1 MSMEPGW
8 YPDPFSSG
16 GYIRW
21 WDGER
26 WGASTSVSTT
36 APVNDQPGVPIQLPP
51 PPSPGTASGSGS
63 TPLGAPAYADPEG
76 RSRSVAPIPLASWPQ
91 RAGARIIDALIEG
104 AIGTPFVVWLVW
116 PAYSTLRDATPDGA
130 LPSSG
135 AITEFTN
142 AVGAVSVAA
151 TVITLVVGFLYQV
164 PQNVR
169 WGRTVGKRVVGLR
182 IRPLAEDGSLSWP
195 QATVRWATYAIGS
208 ALTQGLFGII
218 DYLWPLWDKPWR
230 QALHDKTARTIVVP
244 HPRRRDVPPY
254 TS

>member
-1 MSMEPGW
+1 
-8 YPDPFSSG
+8 
-16 GYIRW
+16 
-21 WDGER
+21 
-26 WGASTSVSTT
+26 VSTT

-63 TPLGAPAYADPEG
+63 TPLGAPGHADPEG

-116 PAYSTLRDATPDGA
+116 PAYTTLRDATPDGA
-130 LPSSG
+130 LPTSG
-135 AITEFTN
+135 AITDFTN

-182 IRPLAEDGSLSWP
+182 IRPLAEDRPLSWP

-230 QALHDKTARTIVVP
+230 QALHDKTARTIVVL